1 MSFKKILIVDDEE
14 GFTSM
19 LKLNLESTGDYE
31 VNVVNDSKNA
41 LMAAK
46 QFSPDIVLL
55 DVIMPGKEGPDVAI
69 DIRNDPLLKDVP
81 IVFLTATITRD
92 EVASQNGWIGGNIF
106 VAKPSSLKE
115 LLASIETSIG
125 VK

>member
-1 MSFKKILIVDDEE
+1 MDCKKILIVDDEK

-19 LKLNLESTGDYE
+19 LKLNLEAIGDFE
-31 VNVVNDSKNA
+31 VKVVNEANNA
-41 LMAAK
+41 LMTAK
-46 QFSPDIVLL
+46 QFLPDIILL
-55 DVIMPGKEGPDVAI
+55 DIIMPNKEGPDVAI
-69 DIRNDPLLKDVP
+69 EIRNEPSLKNIP

-115 LLASIETSIG
+115 LLASIESSIG
-125 VK
+125 VR

>member
-1 MSFKKILIVDDEE
+1 MNCKKVLIVDDEK

-19 LKLNLESTGDYE
+19 LKLNLESIGAFE
-31 VNVVNDSKNA
+31 VKVVNESKYA
-41 LMAAK
+41 LMTAK
-46 QFSPDIVLL
+46 QFLPDVILL
-55 DVIMPGKEGPDVAI
+55 DIIMPEKEGPDVAI
-69 DIRNDPLLKDVP
+69 EIRNDPTLKNIP

-92 EVASQNGWIGGNIF
+92 EVQSQNGWIGGNIF

-115 LLASIETSIG
+115 LLASIESSIA